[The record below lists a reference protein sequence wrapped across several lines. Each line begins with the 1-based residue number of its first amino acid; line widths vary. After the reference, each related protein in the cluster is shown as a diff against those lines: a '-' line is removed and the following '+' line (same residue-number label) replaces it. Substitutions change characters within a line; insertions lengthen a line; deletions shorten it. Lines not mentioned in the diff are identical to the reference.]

1 MTTDKITGKKIGVLV
16 SGGGTNL
23 QSLIDNIHQGTC
35 NAEIACV
42 ISNIPDVYALQRASQ
57 ANIPGQVIRHQ
68 AYPDRRQF
76 ELELL
81 NTLHQYH
88 VDIVCLAGFM
98 RVLESTFIDAFA
110 GQILN
115 IHPSLLPKFTGLHT
129 HQRAI
134 DAHEKTHGCSVHFA
148 TRELDGGPVILQ
160 SKVPVIEHDT
170 ADSLARR
177 VLEKEHVIYPLC
189 VQWLCENK
197 IHYSNGLAYYENK
210 PLQTPLL
217 LEEL

>member
-1 MTTDKITGKKIGVLV
+1 MSKKIGVLV

-23 QSLIDNIHQGTC
+23 QSLIDKIHQGPC
-35 NAEIACV
+35 QAEIACV
-42 ISNIPDVYALQRASQ
+42 ISNIPEVYALQRAAK
-57 ANIPGQVIRHQ
+57 ANIPGQVIQHQ
-68 AYPDRRQF
+68 AFPDRREF

-81 NTLHQYH
+81 NILQEYH
-88 VDIVCLAGFM
+88 VEIVCLAGFM
-98 RVLESTFIDAFA
+98 RVLESTFIDAFT
-110 GQILN
+110 GHILN

-160 SKVPVIEHDT
+160 SKVSVLEEDT
-170 ADSLARR
+170 AESLARR
-177 VLEKEHVIYPLC
+177 VLEKEHLIYPKC
-189 VQWLCENK
+189 VEWLCENK

-210 PLQTPLL
+210 PLLAPLL